1 MPFYL
6 LYITNKMD
14 ASLIIVGMSVGSK
27 DFERRLD
34 YCVFIKYLLKTLL
47 SMCLHMQAVF
57 MPQMLCAVLII
68 VLMSPL

>member
-34 YCVFIKYLLKTLL
+34 YCV
-47 SMCLHMQAVF
+47 V
-57 MPQMLCAVLII
+57 VII
-68 VLMSPL
+68 LAKGQKL